1 MSRPVINVAP
11 LPDFGFGHR
20 ALVWWATLGVIAI
33 EGAMFALMIANY
45 LYLKGRNS
53 QWPPGVHSPALLY
66 GTLSNGQRYA
76 VKFSDVD
83 GRALSTANGHV
94 IVLVLTAR
102 EDLTRARAV
111 GDHVPDYCLGNANY
125 RMITVLN
132 LRKRYTRL
140 GRAIAMTLVRHR
152 VDEEAKRLQTRY
164 DAMKIAHPAR
174 QDIYVVADFGG
185 MIAAQLGAEPGAT
198 PFHVFV
204 FGEHGEL
211 LRQWDDVPSA
221 QELAAA
227 VK

>member
-1 MSRPVINVAP
+1 MF
-11 LPDFGFGHR
+11 LPAAVLSFGL
-20 ALVWWATLGVIAI
+20 A
-33 EGAMFALMIANY
+33 
-45 LYLKGRNS
+45 
-53 QWPPGVHSPALLY
+53 ALLY

-185 MIAAQLGAEPGAT
+185 MIAAQLVPCPGWT
-198 PFHVFV
+198 RLRLFV
-204 FGEHGEL
+204 YGVQGGL
-211 LRQWDDVPSA
+211 LRQWDDVASYPVIAS
-221 QELAAA
+221 A